1 MTIIFRAKSDQA
13 YVIKILAE
21 LIANNIKTGC
31 FEIDDKGIYLR
42 MMDHHKKVL
51 IDFQLNAENFSLYK
65 FESKKMFLG
74 INLNHLYKMVR
85 ATKKKDSIEL
95 YIDDAQPND
104 LAIKVTPKDNN
115 RVTISTVKIQQI
127 QNLDIELPTIDTKP
141 INVPSSEYQKMI
153 KELGHIGN
161 IIKVSAKTYS
171 INFSTSASGVYG
183 RDVKFGEN
191 SDEDTTEKVKY
202 SQTFNT
208 ENLCRITKLSGLS
221 TNIQVYPGS
230 PFLFKSKIG
239 NLGVISI
246 YIKSIE
252 ELEVESH
259 NVEESDSDYE

>member
-1 MTIIFRAKSDQA
+1 MTIIFRVKSDQA
-13 YVIKILAE
+13 YIFKILAE

-31 FEIDDKGIYLR
+31 FEIDEKGISLR

-51 IDFQLNAENFSLYK
+51 IDFQLNAENFNLYK
-65 FESKKMFLG
+65 FDSKKMFLG
-74 INLNHLYKMVR
+74 INLNHFYKMLR
-85 ATKKKDSIEL
+85 STKKKDALEL
-95 YIDDAQPND
+95 YIDDEHPND

-115 RVTISTVKIQQI
+115 RITISTVKIQQI
-127 QNLDIELPTIDTKP
+127 QNLDIELPVINSKP
-141 INVPSSEYQKMI
+141 INIPSSEYQKMI

-161 IIKVSAKTYS
+161 IIKVTSKTYS

-191 SDEDTTEKVKY
+191 SEEDSKEEIKY
-202 SQTFNT
+202 EQTFNT

-221 TNIQVYPGS
+221 NNIQVYPGS

-239 NLGVISI
+239 NIGLISI

-252 ELEVESH
+252 ELESELDTH
-259 NVEESDSDYE
+259 NIDDSDSD